1 MAQLPDF
8 QTLDEEIAFWESQ
21 DSSAYCKNME
31 EVTLE
36 VDLHQNLLHPKIV
49 VLTEQPEHCPRCRND
64 LEGVVIRYVAWK
76 NGEIV
81 VIRDVPALRCQAR
94 GHEYILESTL
104 DRIERLFD
112 LEKTQKLKPAETIHV
127 PVFSL
132 NIAA

>member
-8 QTLDEEIAFWESQ
+8 KTLEEEIAFWELQ
-21 DSSAYCKNME
+21 DSSAYCNDME
-31 EVTLE
+31 EAALD
-36 VDLHQNLLHPKIV
+36 VDLHQNLLHPKLV

-64 LEGVVIRYVAWK
+64 LERVVIRYVAWEK
-76 NGEIV
+76 GEIV
-81 VIRDVPALRCQAR
+81 VIRDVPALRCQTR

-112 LEKTQKLKPAETIHV
+112 LERTQNLKPAETIHV